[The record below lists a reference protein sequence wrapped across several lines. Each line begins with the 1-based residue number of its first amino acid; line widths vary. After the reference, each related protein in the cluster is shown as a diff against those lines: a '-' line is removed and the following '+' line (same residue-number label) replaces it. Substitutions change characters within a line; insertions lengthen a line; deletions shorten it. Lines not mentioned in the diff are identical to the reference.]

1 MENYFT
7 ELLKDIIKY
16 SSIEDFMS
24 FIEEKRLHTQ
34 IDGEVKTF
42 DYLFIVEE
50 AKKELNYFGDE
61 LEEFLNNIITL

>member
-7 ELLKDIIKY
+7 ELLKDIIRY
-16 SSIEDFMS
+16 SSIEDFMN

-50 AKKELNYFGDE
+50 SKKELNYSGDE
-61 LEEFLNNIITL
+61 LEEFLNYALKK

>member
-1 MENYFT
+1 MESYFT
-7 ELLKDIIKY
+7 ELLKDIVKY

-50 AKKELNYFGDE
+50 SKKELNYSGDD
-61 LEEFLNNIITL
+61 LEEFLNYIITL